1 MVDASI
7 ALAWCFPDE
16 TSEYAD
22 RVLVA
27 LEDHTILVPAVWCL
41 ELANA
46 ILVGERKKR
55 LNQPEIKSFTILLEN
70 LSIVQDGQPV
80 GENIRSVLPLARA
93 HGLSAYDAAYLE
105 LSIRHGARL
114 ATLIALCAMRPR
126 RRESN
131 SSRVRWRNEVLIFG

>member
-1 MVDASI
+1 VSSLISPI

-27 LEDHTILVPAVWCL
+27 LEDHTILVSAVWCL

-55 LNQPEIKSFTILLEN
+55 LNQPEIKSRLRGRTDSVRMTLL
-70 LSIVQDGQPV
+70 
-80 GENIRSVLPLARA
+80 
-93 HGLSAYDAAYLE
+93 
-105 LSIRHGARL
+105 
-114 ATLIALCAMRPR
+114 T
-126 RRESN
+126 
-131 SSRVRWRNEVLIFG
+131 

>member
-1 MVDASI
+1 LKRVVVDASI

-55 LNQPEIKSFTILLEN
+55 LSQTEIKSFTILLEN
-70 LSIVQDGQPV
+70 LSIVQDAQPV
-80 GENIRSVLPLARA
+80 IDNIRSVLPLARA
-93 HGLSAYDAAYLE
+93 HGLTAYDAAYLE
-105 LSIRHGARL
+105 LSIRHGAGL
-114 ATLIALCAMRPR
+114 ATLDRTL
-126 RRESN
+126 
-131 SSRVRWRNEVLIFG
+131 RNAAKASGVELFAGDTAR